1 MPGETLDRTVI
12 DSYTSYEVVNH
23 LQITSYFLAK
33 SGDQEE
39 TMSEHAQAQGEQ
51 GSVTLTIPAE
61 KFNEKTRLVL
71 DLAREEARA
80 MCHNYV
86 GTEHLL
92 LGLLREGESI
102 AYHVLHNMGVELEAT
117 RRAIVFIVGQ
127 GPVEVVG
134 EIGLTPRA
142 VAVTTLAFN
151 EAGHLRQEKIAPEHL
166 LLGLTREGEG
176 IAAGLLRTFGATLE
190 KVRAQ
195 TFQAI
200 ALASGGKAAE
210 QSSPKSNV
218 VTCRID
224 GRDLDAVDALIEAG
238 IRSTRSDAAAWL
250 IHPGIEEKR
259 PLFEKVYGTVAEIRR
274 LRGVAQSLAQEVA
287 ECGNAPVESTEEK
300 SQQGDSDGLLGIHT
314 RYCFNC

>member
-1 MPGETLDRTVI
+1 
-12 DSYTSYEVVNH
+12 
-23 LQITSYFLAK
+23 
-33 SGDQEE
+33 
-39 TMSEHAQAQGEQ
+39 MSEHAQTQGEQ

-61 KFNEKTRLVL
+61 KFTEKTRLVL
-71 DLAREEARA
+71 DLAQEEARELQ
-80 MCHNYV
+80 HNYV

-102 AYHVLHNMGVELEAT
+102 AYNVLHSLGIELEAV
-117 RRAIVFIVGQ
+117 RRAVTFIVGP
-127 GPVEVVG
+127 GKEAVIG

-142 VAVTTLAFN
+142 VAATTLAFT

-176 IAAGLLRTFGATLE
+176 IAAGLLRSFGTTLE

-195 TFQAI
+195 TFRAI

-210 QSSPKSNV
+210 QPPPKSNV

-250 IHPGIEEKR
+250 IHAGIEANR

-274 LRGVAQSLAQEVA
+274 LRGVAQSLAQEAAASGEVSA
-287 ECGNAPVESTEEK
+287 ESTEEH
-300 SQQGDSDGLLGIHT
+300 SQ
-314 RYCFNC
+314 

>member
-1 MPGETLDRTVI
+1 
-12 DSYTSYEVVNH
+12 
-23 LQITSYFLAK
+23 
-33 SGDQEE
+33 
-39 TMSEHAQAQGEQ
+39 MSDDTQSQGEQ
-51 GSVTLTIPAE
+51 GPVTLTIPAE
-61 KFNEKTRLVL
+61 KFTEKMRLVL
-71 DLAREEARA
+71 DLAQEEAHELH
-80 MCHNYV
+80 HNYV

-102 AYHVLHNMGVELEAT
+102 AYNVLHSLGIELEAV
-117 RRAIVFIVGQ
+117 RRAVTFIVGP
-127 GPVEVVG
+127 GKEAVTG
-134 EIGLTPRA
+134 EIGFTPRA
-142 VAVTTLAFN
+142 VAATTLAFN

-176 IAAGLLRTFGATLE
+176 IAAGLMRAFGTTLE

-210 QSSPKSNV
+210 QPSSKSNV

-250 IHPGIEEKR
+250 IHAGIEANR
-259 PLFEKVYGTVAEIRR
+259 QLFEKVYGTVAEIRR
-274 LRGVAQSLAQEVA
+274 LRVVAQSLAQEVA
-287 ECGNAPVESTEEK
+287 GSGDASAESTEEQ
-300 SQQGDSDGLLGIHT
+300 SQ
-314 RYCFNC
+314 

>member
-1 MPGETLDRTVI
+1 
-12 DSYTSYEVVNH
+12 
-23 LQITSYFLAK
+23 
-33 SGDQEE
+33 
-39 TMSEHAQAQGEQ
+39 MSEHTQKKDEQ
-51 GSVTLTIPAE
+51 GSVTLTIPAD
-61 KFNEKTRLVL
+61 KFTEKTRLVL
-71 DLAREEARA
+71 DLAQEEARELR
-80 MCHNYV
+80 HNYV

-102 AYHVLHNMGVELEAT
+102 AYNVLHSLGIELEAV
-117 RRAIVFIVGQ
+117 RRAVTFIVGP
-127 GPVEVVG
+127 GKEVVIG

-142 VAVTTLAFN
+142 VAATTLAFN

-176 IAAGLLRTFGATLE
+176 IAVGLMRAFGTTLE

-200 ALASGGKAAE
+200 ALASGGKTAEAE

-250 IHPGIEEKR
+250 IHAGIEANR

-274 LRGVAQSLAQEVA
+274 LRVVAQSLAQEVA
-287 ECGNAPVESTEEK
+287 ESGEGSTESTEEQ
-300 SQQGDSDGLLGIHT
+300 SQ
-314 RYCFNC
+314 

>member
-1 MPGETLDRTVI
+1 MNG
-12 DSYTSYEVVNH
+12 
-23 LQITSYFLAK
+23 
-33 SGDQEE
+33 
-39 TMSEHAQAQGEQ
+39 HAHPQGEQ

-61 KFNEKTRLVL
+61 KFTEKTRLVL
-71 DLAREEARA
+71 DLAQEEARE
-80 MCHNYV
+80 MRHNYV

-102 AYHVLHNMGVELEAT
+102 AYNVLHGLGIELEAVH
-117 RRAIVFIVGQ
+117 RAVTFIVGP
-127 GPVEVVG
+127 GKEAVIG

-142 VAVTTLAFN
+142 VAATTLAFN

-176 IAAGLLRTFGATLE
+176 IAVGLMRTFGTTLE

-210 QSSPKSNV
+210 QPSLKSNV

-238 IRSTRSDAAAWL
+238 IRSTRSDAVAWL
-250 IHPGIEEKR
+250 IHAGIEANR

-274 LRGVAQSLAQEVA
+274 LRVVAQSLAQEVA
-287 ECGNAPVESTEEK
+287 GGGEVEAESTEEQ
-300 SQQGDSDGLLGIHT
+300 SQ
-314 RYCFNC
+314 

>member
-1 MPGETLDRTVI
+1 LSTV
-12 DSYTSYEVVNH
+12 STTH
-23 LQITSYFLAK
+23 
-33 SGDQEE
+33 
-39 TMSEHAQAQGEQ
+39 GEQ

-61 KFNEKTRLVL
+61 KFTDKTRLVL
-71 DLAREEARA
+71 DLAQEEAREFH
-80 MCHNYV
+80 HNYI

-102 AYHVLHNMGVELEAT
+102 AYKVLHSLGIELDAV
-117 RRAIVFIVGQ
+117 RRAITFIVGP
-127 GPVEVVG
+127 GKEAISG

-142 VAVTTLAFN
+142 VAATTLAFN

-176 IAAGLLRTFGATLE
+176 IAAGLLRAFGTTLE

-200 ALASGGKAAE
+200 ALASGGKPAE
-210 QSSPKSNV
+210 QPPPKSNV
-218 VTCRID
+218 VICRID

-250 IHPGIEEKR
+250 IHAGIEANR

-287 ECGNAPVESTEEK
+287 ESGEVSEESTDE
-300 SQQGDSDGLLGIHT
+300 
-314 RYCFNC
+314 

>member
-1 MPGETLDRTVI
+1 
-12 DSYTSYEVVNH
+12 
-23 LQITSYFLAK
+23 
-33 SGDQEE
+33 
-39 TMSEHAQAQGEQ
+39 MSEPTQPQNDQGP
-51 GSVTLTIPAE
+51 VTLTIPGE
-61 KFNEKTRLVL
+61 KFTNKMRLVL
-71 DLAREEARA
+71 DFAQEEARELR
-80 MCHNYV
+80 HNYV

-102 AYHVLHNMGVELEAT
+102 AYHVLHSLGVELEAV
-117 RRAIVFIVGQ
+117 RRAVTFIVGP
-127 GPVEVVG
+127 GKEAVIG
-134 EIGLTPRA
+134 EIGFTPRA
-142 VAVTTLAFN
+142 VAATTLAFN
-151 EAGHLRQEKIAPEHL
+151 EAGHLGQEKIAPEHL
-166 LLGLTREGEG
+166 LLGLTSEGEG
-176 IAAGLLRTFGATLE
+176 IAAGLMRAFGTTLE

-250 IHPGIEEKR
+250 IHAGIEANR

-274 LRGVAQSLAQEVA
+274 LRVVAQSLAQEV
-287 ECGNAPVESTEEK
+287 VEGGEGTTELTE
-300 SQQGDSDGLLGIHT
+300 G
-314 RYCFNC
+314 R

>member
-1 MPGETLDRTVI
+1 
-12 DSYTSYEVVNH
+12 
-23 LQITSYFLAK
+23 
-33 SGDQEE
+33 
-39 TMSEHAQAQGEQ
+39 MSEHSQSQDEQ
-51 GSVTLTIPAE
+51 RSVTLTIPAE
-61 KFNEKTRLVL
+61 KFTEKTHLVL
-71 DLAREEARA
+71 DLAKEEARGLH
-80 MCHNYV
+80 HNYV

-102 AYHVLHNMGVELEAT
+102 AYKVLHSLGIEIEAV
-117 RRAIVFIVGQ
+117 RRAITFIVGP
-127 GPVEVVG
+127 GKEMVIG

-142 VAVTTLAFN
+142 VAATTLAIN
-151 EAGHLRQEKIAPEHL
+151 EAGHLQQEKIAPEHL

-176 IAAGLLRTFGATLE
+176 IAAGLLRAFGTTLE

-250 IHPGIEEKR
+250 IHAGIEANR

-274 LRGVAQSLAQEVA
+274 LRVVAQSLAQEVA
-287 ECGNAPVESTEEK
+287 GSGEVAAESAEEQ
-300 SQQGDSDGLLGIHT
+300 SQ
-314 RYCFNC
+314 

>member
-1 MPGETLDRTVI
+1 
-12 DSYTSYEVVNH
+12 
-23 LQITSYFLAK
+23 
-33 SGDQEE
+33 
-39 TMSEHAQAQGEQ
+39 MSEHTQTPGEQ
-51 GSVTLTIPAE
+51 GSVTLTISAE
-61 KFNEKTRLVL
+61 KFTEKTRLVL
-71 DLAREEARA
+71 DLAQEEARELH
-80 MCHNYV
+80 HNYV
-86 GTEHLL
+86 GTEHLM

-102 AYHVLHNMGVELEAT
+102 AYNVLHSLGIELEAV
-117 RRAIVFIVGQ
+117 RRAVAFIVGP
-127 GPVEVVG
+127 GKEAVIG

-142 VAVTTLAFN
+142 VAATTLAFN

-176 IAAGLLRTFGATLE
+176 IAVGILRAFGTTLE

-210 QSSPKSNV
+210 QSPTKSNV

-250 IHPGIEEKR
+250 IHAGIEANR

-274 LRGVAQSLAQEVA
+274 LRVVAQSLAQEVA
-287 ECGNAPVESTEEK
+287 GSGETSAESTEEQ
-300 SQQGDSDGLLGIHT
+300 SQ
-314 RYCFNC
+314 